1 MQGDPGRIKQIVV
14 NLLNNAIKF
23 THSGDVVL
31 QVRKHRQTSTKVD
44 LEISV
49 SDTGIG
55 IAEADIPRLFQPFQ
69 QIDASVTRR
78 FGGTGLG
85 LAICKQLAEYELFS
99 LSLGPAYPRAARWER
114 RFKSAASSARAAPSL
129 SPSRS
134 MFSPPSRLP
143 CRYYPSST
151 HC

>member
-85 LAICKQLAEYELFS
+85 LAICKQLAEYELRFQRS
-99 LSLGPAYPRAARWER
+99 VPADPPAAKWER
-114 RFKSAASSARAAPSL
+114 RCKSAASSVRAAHSL

-134 MFSPPSRLP
+134 MYSPLYRLP
-143 CRYYPSST
+143 CRFYPSST